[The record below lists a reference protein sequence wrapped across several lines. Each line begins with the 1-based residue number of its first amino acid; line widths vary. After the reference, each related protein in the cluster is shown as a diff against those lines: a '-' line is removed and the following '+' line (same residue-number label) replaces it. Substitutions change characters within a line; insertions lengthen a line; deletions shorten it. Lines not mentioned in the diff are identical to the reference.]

1 MLESGSTNAINNIL
15 FILRIVI
22 SMITPQ
28 IIRSK
33 RKTLSLSINENADLV
48 VRAPHRASYDEIQ
61 KFISEKSVW
70 IDNKQRL
77 IKARLEDNLNQFSS
91 AQCLYL
97 GSLYP
102 LKIDNSNVEPISFN
116 GQMFTITN
124 FNRERINLPLKSW
137 YKKRFIEVAL
147 PRLSYFSDKY
157 KLKVNQV
164 RVKEQKTLWG
174 SCSSKNNI
182 NLNYL
187 LIMAPMKVIDYVIV
201 HELVH
206 TIHKN
211 HSAKFWQKVE
221 TIMPNYKDARNWLK
235 DNGYKLRRL

>member
-1 MLESGSTNAINNIL
+1 M
-15 FILRIVI
+15 I
-22 SMITPQ
+22 SPQ
-28 IIRSK
+28 IIRSN

-48 VRAPHRASYDEIQ
+48 VRAPRRVSDDEIQ
-61 KFISEKSVW
+61 KFISEKSAW
-70 IDNKQRL
+70 IDKKQRL
-77 IKARLEDNLNQFSS
+77 IKARLKDNLNQYSS
-91 AQCLYL
+91 LQCLYL

-102 LKIDNSNVEPISFN
+102 LKIDNSAVEPISFD
-116 GQMFTITN
+116 GHVFTIVN
-124 FNRERINLPLKSW
+124 VNRERISLPLKSW

-147 PRLSYFSDKY
+147 PRLSYFSDKH

-211 HSAKFWQKVE
+211 HSAKFWQKVA
-221 TIMPNYKDARNWLK
+221 TILPNYKDARYWLK
-235 DNGYKLRRL
+235 ENGHQLRRL